1 MLGGVTRDAATGEIT
16 GAKAAQLLLIGKM
29 NTTAARLEGINFD
42 NALGE
47 WVRIST
53 EESDLALAW
62 SDVFISSQWTI
73 SNVFI

>member
-1 MLGGVTRDAATGEIT
+1 MSRLGGDPRDAATGEIT

-53 EESDLALAW
+53 EESDLALA
-62 SDVFISSQWTI
+62 
-73 SNVFI
+73 